1 MALGNTIDVNWR
13 VVTPVGPEL
22 PSLPERYIP
31 RPRLERRLTEAV
43 AGHPVVAMVA
53 PAVSGKTTLIA
64 GWSASPEAPP
74 LAYVSLDAYDNEC
87 SRFCSKV
94 VGGLQHAHPGFGA
107 TAVAELVATG
117 DTRRFL
123 DMVLPELAGLGPTVV
138 VLDGLEAVTSAE
150 VAAVVGDILVGLPDT
165 IRVVLSSRSEPQLRL
180 GLLRAR
186 GQLAEIPARDLA
198 FDVRETS
205 SFLAGFAP
213 SGAGALQAVGSV
225 GFGPDETLALHERT
239 EGWAGGVKLAALA
252 AAGHDDPLTAI
263 RGFTGSNRYVA
274 DLLGREVL
282 EPQDPD
288 TREFLLVTSVLR
300 RLDPDLCDLVSGR
313 TGSGAVLERL
323 ERAGTFVESLD
334 DERTR
339 FRYAPLFREFLQ
351 RELHV
356 LDPERQRAAHRIAAA
371 ELEERGD
378 VTGAID
384 HHVAGDQD
392 AEGVRLVLEHGQR
405 YAGDGEVEVLREW
418 LTVLP
423 DHALTGDVARMLEVG
438 RLCLVAGLRDEAAMW
453 LERARLRLDDDDDP
467 ELVARHALFVG
478 YAHAQMGDLE
488 SAASAGH
495 RVLTVADAAG
505 GDVGPWLRARGH
517 HLIGASCAALD
528 EFEAARRHRAA
539 APDEARGEVPTDSY
553 SAWLCYREGRL
564 DRAVE
569 HADRVLEENV
579 WPWQWA
585 SVLIARAGVL
595 RERDQLDEAEE
606 DLGRALELARRWHR
620 PRATV
625 FGSIELALTHY
636 ARGRSTAAFEVLA
649 AARHDVHG
657 EYIGQC
663 LHAAEAG
670 LWLREG
676 DLDRYRTVR
685 HGLPTSRL
693 TTLLDIRAAL
703 AAHRPDE
710 ARALVAANEGGA
722 RSVRDRIS
730 LRLLYG
736 RALLPGDVAGARDS
750 LRWAVDIGRRERFVQ
765 VYVED
770 LGPLHDLLRVQ
781 SSQGDDPYVFALM
794 AAMAQMQEDAPGR
807 SHMTE
812 SLSSREQV
820 VLRFLPTNLSNKRIA
835 TELHMSVNTLKT
847 HLKSVYRKLGVGSR
861 EEAVAHARHLRLL

>member
-1 MALGNTIDVNWR
+1 MTLGNTIDVNWR

-22 PSLPERYIP
+22 PSLPERYVP
-31 RPRLERRLTEAV
+31 RPRLERRLGEAV
-43 AGHPVVAMVA
+43 AGHRVVAMVA
-53 PAVSGKTTLIA
+53 PAVSGKTTLVA
-64 GWSASPEAPP
+64 GWSAGPDARP
-74 LAYVSLDAYDNEC
+74 LAYVALDTYDNEG

-94 VGGLQHAHPGFGA
+94 VGALQHVHPGFGA
-107 TAVAELVATG
+107 TALAELTATG
-117 DTRRFL
+117 DPRRFL
-123 DMVLPELAGLGPTVV
+123 DMLLPELSGLGPTVV
-138 VLDGLEAVTSAE
+138 VLDGLEAVTSPE
-150 VAAVVGDILVGLPDT
+150 VNTVVGDILVGLPDT
-165 IRVVLSSRSEPQLRL
+165 IRVVLCSRSEPLLRL

-198 FDVRETS
+198 FDVRETA
-205 SFLAGFAP
+205 SFLATFDT
-213 SGAGALQAVGSV
+213 V

-239 EGWAGGVKLAALA
+239 EGWAGGVRLAALA
-252 AAGHDDPLTAI
+252 AADHADPLAAI
-263 RGFTGSNRYVA
+263 RGFSGSNRYVA

-282 EPQDPD
+282 ETQDPEV
-288 TREFLLVTSVLR
+288 REFLLVTSVLR
-300 RLDPDLCDLVSGR
+300 RLDTELCDLVTG
-313 TGSGAVLERL
+313 TPGSGAVLEGL
-323 ERAGTFVESLD
+323 ERAGMFVEALD

-339 FRYAPLFREFLQ
+339 FRCAPLFREFLQ
-351 RELHV
+351 REIHV
-356 LDPERQRAAHRIAAA
+356 LDPQRERAAHRVAAG

-378 VTGAID
+378 VTAAID
-384 HHVAGDQD
+384 HYVAAGQ
-392 AEGVRLVLEHGQR
+392 ETQGVRLVLEHGQR
-405 YAGDGEVEVLREW
+405 YAGAGEVEVLRTW

-423 DHALTGDVARMLEVG
+423 DHALTGDVHRMLEVG
-438 RLCLVAGLRDEAAMW
+438 RLCLVAGLRDDAAMW
-453 LERARLRLDDDDDP
+453 LERARLRLDEADDP

-495 RVLTVADAAG
+495 RVLTVAEAAG

-539 APDEARGEVPTDSY
+539 APEETRGEVPTASY

-569 HADRVLEENV
+569 HADRLLEDNV
-579 WPWQWA
+579 WPWQWSSA
-585 SVLIARAGVL
+585 LTARAGVL

-620 PRATV
+620 PRVTV
-625 FGSIELALTHY
+625 LGSIELALTHY
-636 ARGRSTAAFEVLA
+636 ARGRATAAFEVLA

-657 EYIGQC
+657 DYIGQR
-663 LHAAEAG
+663 LQATEAG

-676 DLDRYRTVR
+676 DLDRYLTVR
-685 HGLPTSRL
+685 QGLPASRL

-703 AAHRPDE
+703 AGRRHDE
-710 ARALVAANEGGA
+710 AQALVAANESGA

-736 RALLPGDVAGARDS
+736 QALLPGDVAGARDT

-770 LGPLHDLLRVQ
+770 LGPLHDLLRDQ

-794 AAMAQMQEDAPGR
+794 AAMAQTQEDAPGR
-807 SHMTE
+807 AHITE
-812 SLSSREQV
+812 SLSSREQI
-820 VLRFLPTNLSNKRIA
+820 VLRYLPTNLSNKRIA

-861 EEAVAHARHLRLL
+861 EEAVSHARHLRLL